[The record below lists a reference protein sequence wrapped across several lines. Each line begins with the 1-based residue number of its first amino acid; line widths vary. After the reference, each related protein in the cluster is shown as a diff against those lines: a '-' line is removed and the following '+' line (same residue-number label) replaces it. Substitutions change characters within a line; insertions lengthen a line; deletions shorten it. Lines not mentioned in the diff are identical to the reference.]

1 MIKGE
6 KIRFDI
12 HNILYSIYR
21 FNKTLNNPSIK
32 KIISG
37 HKKKDISL
45 LNNVTL
51 NSMRLHL
58 QVTKIIKKYIKK
70 KLRDHEKI
78 LLISSI
84 TQIVF
89 LDFKEYA
96 VINCSVEIAKKL
108 KIYHG
113 LINSSLK
120 KISEN
125 KKMLKQTKIQFD
137 DLPLW
142 FQNKTRSLTEY
153 EKYSFLENYTKEAN
167 IHIVFKNEEK
177 LKEFEEDIFKTSR
190 VSGFLKINKRI
201 EEIKSFKKGYWWI
214 QDFSSFFPLHNL
226 KIKNKKMKFLDTCA
240 APGGKSFQLLSKNLN
255 LVSNDI
261 SSSRIKTFKDNLK
274 RLNFNSKILN
284 KDFTKFNED
293 QKYDCIIVD
302 APCSAIGTI
311 RKNPEIFFKNKTP
324 DFEILNSIQ
333 EKMLNKAS
341 LLLKSNGIILYMVC
355 SFLKNETEDQIN
367 NFLSRKSDFELYE
380 FESIE
385 ENIEYLKLIKKNFM
399 QTLPNNI
406 FNYNI
411 DGYFAAYLKKIK

>member
-190 VSGFLKINKRI
+190 VSGFLKINK
-201 EEIKSFKKGYWWI
+201 
-214 QDFSSFFPLHNL
+214 
-226 KIKNKKMKFLDTCA
+226 
-240 APGGKSFQLLSKNLN
+240 
-255 LVSNDI
+255 
-261 SSSRIKTFKDNLK
+261 SRI
-274 RLNFNSKILN
+274 
-284 KDFTKFNED
+284 
-293 QKYDCIIVD
+293 V
-302 APCSAIGTI
+302 
-311 RKNPEIFFKNKTP
+311 
-324 DFEILNSIQ
+324 
-333 EKMLNKAS
+333 
-341 LLLKSNGIILYMVC
+341 
-355 SFLKNETEDQIN
+355 
-367 NFLSRKSDFELYE
+367 
-380 FESIE
+380 
-385 ENIEYLKLIKKNFM
+385 
-399 QTLPNNI
+399 
-406 FNYNI
+406 
-411 DGYFAAYLKKIK
+411 

>member
-367 NFLSRKSDFELYE
+367 NFLSRKGDFELYE